1 MLLALAAALAPTGD
15 SQLRAELAITPAGEL
30 ELQSHSKRREVNPT
44 EGEESEGDG
53 KLATST
59 DGKMFPRATQWQ
71 HADSIDTC
79 ALALLRLGWQVV
91 DPTGEEMALENGNLP
106 MKLMYKPQGLPA
118 APPGVMQYSKSPTDY
133 PGYVDAWAYLDGDTT
148 TVQDFEILPRLA
160 ASELE
165 VEPAADATKTAAAAD
180 GQKAGTAT
188 DGKAAGAATD
198 GKAAGAATGDAKAAT
213 GAHAKA
219 KTTTTTTTRFLSVST
234 TTSTTTLY
242 EESVEALE
250 PCDAFPCRGL
260 RDAMEQRVVGLLE
273 KDPRHCTMALDV
285 EGYQVTPPPPPP
297 MRAGFTL
304 RAAKGERPGPEEE
317 PEQIVSDMTNAS
329 IKTEHVNISDSFEN
343 KTSDGLQFKKT
354 LVPNPNGLD
363 GSMKEVL
370 TPLPVHEMGKSC
382 VDFDA
387 ECETRAKGNWCS
399 QNPQEAREMC
409 CRACGLGLVPIANDG
424 FEMDNLEAPQVANGW
439 TYVQGSPLANEASP
453 ALTDW
458 RVQGNVALSKNGNT
472 AWGGLDSGAG
482 AAYVVLVDGQ
492 IEQTIGE
499 LTVGQQYTIRFR
511 DAAKPAGSASDP
523 QSLVLKLRND
533 TATEEIIQEW
543 QNEPSKAFSD
553 EAVEF
558 VATEPK
564 LVLSFENTSPNAT
577 GIFVDDVR
585 VMEGGVR
592 ETEPFTPLDVPVNAD
607 HITYS
612 EPTFGEGF

>member
-30 ELQSHSKRREVNPT
+30 ELQSHGKHREVNPT
-44 EGEESEGDG
+44 ENEESDG
-53 KLATST
+53 GEKLATSN
-59 DGKMFPRATQWQ
+59 DGKMFPRATQWK
-71 HADSIDTC
+71 HANSIDTC

-91 DPTGEEMALENGNLP
+91 DPTGAEMELVNGNLP
-106 MKLMYKPQGLPA
+106 LKLMYQPQGLPA

-148 TVQDFEILPRLA
+148 AVQDFEVLPRLA

-165 VEPAADATKTAAAAD
+165 VEPAVAVKTAAD
-180 GQKAGTAT
+180 G
-188 DGKAAGAATD
+188 AGAATD
-198 GKAAGAATGDAKAAT
+198 GAAGAAATTAGAATGDAKAAT
-213 GAHAKA
+213 GAHAKV
-219 KTTTTTTTRFLSVST
+219 KTTTTTTTAFLFVST
-234 TTSTTTLY
+234 TTSTTSAI
-242 EESVEALE
+242 EESVEALK
-250 PCDAFPCRGL
+250 PCDTFPCRGL
-260 RDAMEQRVVGLLE
+260 KNPMEQRVVGLLE
-273 KDPRHCTMALDV
+273 KDPRHCTSALDM
-285 EGYQVTPPPPPP
+285 EGYQVTPPAPPP

-304 RAAKGERPGPEEE
+304 RAAKGERAEPAEE
-317 PEQIVSDMTNAS
+317 PEELVSDMTNAS
-329 IKTEHVNISDSFEN
+329 IKTERVNISGSFDN
-343 KTSDGLQFKKT
+343 ATSDAPQFKKT
-354 LVPNPNGLD
+354 LVHDPD
-363 GSMKEVL
+363 GTMKEVMV
-370 TPLPVHEMGKSC
+370 PLPVHEMGKSC

-387 ECETRAKGNWCS
+387 DCETKAKAEGDWCS
-399 QNPQEAREMC
+399 TNPKEAREMC

-424 FEMDNLEAPQVANGW
+424 FEMDTLEAPQVTNGW

-453 ALTDW
+453 ELTDW

-482 AAYVVLVDGQ
+482 AAYVVLVDGG
-492 IEQTIGE
+492 IAQTIGE

-511 DAAKPAGSASDP
+511 DAVKPAGIESEP
-523 QSLVLKLRND
+523 QNLVLKLRND
-533 TATEEIIQEW
+533 TEAEEVIQEW
-543 QNEPSKAFSD
+543 QNEPGKAFSD

-607 HITYS
+607 HMTYS